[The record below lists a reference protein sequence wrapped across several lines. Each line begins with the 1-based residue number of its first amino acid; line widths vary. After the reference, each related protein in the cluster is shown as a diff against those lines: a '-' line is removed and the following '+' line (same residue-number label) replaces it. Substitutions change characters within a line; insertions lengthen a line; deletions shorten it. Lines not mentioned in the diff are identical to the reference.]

1 MPEFPPVIKI
11 VCFLPSSEANDEL
24 CEGVEAT
31 AVVRPTMAA
40 SRTVSLLV
48 GGDIFAASSSSD
60 VFADALVAN
69 GDADD
74 DDDDDDD
81 DGKVCFFRKD
91 AVRKERHELR
101 PPPDTAKELAVNAVI
116 VSARVVMYMRAF

>member
-24 CEGVEAT
+24 CEGVVAM

-60 VFADALVAN
+60 VFADALAVVVAN

-74 DDDDDDD
+74 DDDD
-81 DGKVCFFRKD
+81 GKVFFFRND

-101 PPPDTAKELAVNAVI
+101 PPDNARELAVKAVI
-116 VSARVVMYMRAF
+116 VSARVVMYARAF

>member
-24 CEGVEAT
+24 CEGVVAT

-48 GGDIFAASSSSD
+48 GGDIFAASSD

-69 GDADD
+69 GDA
-74 DDDDDDD
+74 DD

-91 AVRKERHELR
+91 AVRKERHDLR
-101 PPPDTAKELAVNAVI
+101 PPDTAKELAVNAVI
-116 VSARVVMYMRAF
+116 VSARVVMYMQAF

>member
-24 CEGVEAT
+24 CEGVVAT

-48 GGDIFAASSSSD
+48 GGDIFAASSD

-69 GDADD
+69 GDA
-74 DDDDDDD
+74 DD

-101 PPPDTAKELAVNAVI
+101 PPGNAKELAVKAVI
-116 VSARVVMYMRAF
+116 VSARVVMYARAF

>member
-24 CEGVEAT
+24 CEGVVAT

-48 GGDIFAASSSSD
+48 GGDIFAASSD

-69 GDADD
+69 GDA
-74 DDDDDDD
+74 DD

-101 PPPDTAKELAVNAVI
+101 PPDNARELAVKAVI
-116 VSARVVMYMRAF
+116 VSARVVMYARAF

>member
-11 VCFLPSSEANDEL
+11 VCFLPSSEANDAEL
-24 CEGVEAT
+24 EGVVT
-31 AVVRPTMAA
+31 MAVVRPTMAA
-40 SRTVSLLV
+40 SSTVSLLV

-60 VFADALVAN
+60 VFADALVAD

-74 DDDDDDD
+74 DDDDDD
-81 DGKVCFFRKD
+81 GKVFFFRKD

-101 PPPDTAKELAVNAVI
+101 PPDGARELAVKAVI
-116 VSARVVMYMRAF
+116 VSARVVMYARAF

>member
-24 CEGVEAT
+24 CEGVVAM

-48 GGDIFAASSSSD
+48 GGDIFAASSD

-101 PPPDTAKELAVNAVI
+101 PPDTAKELAVNAVI

>member
-24 CEGVEAT
+24 CEGVVAT

-48 GGDIFAASSSSD
+48 GGEIFAASSSSD

-74 DDDDDDD
+74 D
-81 DGKVCFFRKD
+81 GKVCFFRND

-101 PPPDTAKELAVNAVI
+101 PPDTAKELAVNAVI

>member
-1 MPEFPPVIKI
+1 
-11 VCFLPSSEANDEL
+11 
-24 CEGVEAT
+24 
-31 AVVRPTMAA
+31 MAA

-60 VFADALVAN
+60 VFADALAVVVAN

-74 DDDDDDD
+74 DDD
-81 DGKVCFFRKD
+81 GKVFFFRND

-101 PPPDTAKELAVNAVI
+101 PPDNARELAVKAVI
-116 VSARVVMYMRAF
+116 VSARVVMYARAF

>member
-11 VCFLPSSEANDEL
+11 VCFLPSSEANDES
-24 CEGVEAT
+24 CEGVVVM

-48 GGDIFAASSSSD
+48 GGDIFAASSSSE

-69 GDADD
+69 GDA
-74 DDDDDDD
+74 DDDDD

-101 PPPDTAKELAVNAVI
+101 PPDTAKELAVNAVI

>member
-24 CEGVEAT
+24 CEGVVAT

-48 GGDIFAASSSSD
+48 GGDIFAASTD

-69 GDADD
+69 GDA
-74 DDDDDDD
+74 DD

-101 PPPDTAKELAVNAVI
+101 PPDTAKELAVNAVI

>member
-24 CEGVEAT
+24 CEGVVAT

-48 GGDIFAASSSSD
+48 GGDIFAASSD

-69 GDADD
+69 
-74 DDDDDDD
+74 
-81 DGKVCFFRKD
+81 GKVCFFRKD

-101 PPPDTAKELAVNAVI
+101 PPDTAKELAVNAVI

>member
-11 VCFLPSSEANDEL
+11 VCFLPSSEANDAEL
-24 CEGVEAT
+24 EGVVT
-31 AVVRPTMAA
+31 MAVVRPTMAA
-40 SRTVSLLV
+40 SSTVSLLV

-60 VFADALVAN
+60 VFADALVAD

-74 DDDDDDD
+74 DDDDD
-81 DGKVCFFRKD
+81 GKVFFFRKD

-101 PPPDTAKELAVNAVI
+101 PPDGARELAVKAVI
-116 VSARVVMYMRAF
+116 VSARVVMYARAF

>member
-24 CEGVEAT
+24 CEGVEVM

-48 GGDIFAASSSSD
+48 GGDIFAASSD

-69 GDADD
+69 
-74 DDDDDDD
+74 D

>member
-24 CEGVEAT
+24 CEGVVAT

-48 GGDIFAASSSSD
+48 GGDIFAASSD

-69 GDADD
+69 GDA
-74 DDDDDDD
+74 DD

-101 PPPDTAKELAVNAVI
+101 PPDTAKELAVKAVI

>member
-24 CEGVEAT
+24 CEGVEVM

-48 GGDIFAASSSSD
+48 GGDIFAASSD

-69 GDADD
+69 GDA
-74 DDDDDDD
+74 DD

-101 PPPDTAKELAVNAVI
+101 PPDTAKELSVNAVI

>member
-24 CEGVEAT
+24 CEGVVAT

-48 GGDIFAASSSSD
+48 GGDIFAASSD

-69 GDADD
+69 GDA
-74 DDDDDDD
+74 DD

-101 PPPDTAKELAVNAVI
+101 PPDTAKELAVNAVI

>member
-24 CEGVEAT
+24 CEGAEVM

-48 GGDIFAASSSSD
+48 GGDIFAASSD

-69 GDADD
+69 GDA
-74 DDDDDDD
+74 DD

-101 PPPDTAKELAVNAVI
+101 PPDTAKELAVNAVI

>member
-24 CEGVEAT
+24 CEGVVAM

-101 PPPDTAKELAVNAVI
+101 PPDTAKELAVNAVI

>member
-24 CEGVEAT
+24 CEGVVAT

-48 GGDIFAASSSSD
+48 GGDIFAVSSSSD

-101 PPPDTAKELAVNAVI
+101 PPDTAKELAVNAVI

>member
-24 CEGVEAT
+24 CEGVEVM

-81 DGKVCFFRKD
+81 GKVCFFRND

-101 PPPDTAKELAVNAVI
+101 PPDNARELAVKAVI

>member
-1 MPEFPPVIKI
+1 
-11 VCFLPSSEANDEL
+11 L
-24 CEGVEAT
+24 CEGVVAT

-48 GGDIFAASSSSD
+48 GGDIFAASSD

-69 GDADD
+69 GDA
-74 DDDDDDD
+74 DD

-101 PPPDTAKELAVNAVI
+101 PPDTAKELAVNAVI
-116 VSARVVMYMRAF
+116 VSARVVMYMRACYFIMNCGVLVSLQRQKFYFS

>member
-24 CEGVEAT
+24 CEGVVAM
-31 AVVRPTMAA
+31 AVVRPTMAV

-48 GGDIFAASSSSD
+48 GGDIFAASSD

-74 DDDDDDD
+74 DDDDDD
-81 DGKVCFFRKD
+81 GKVCFFRND

-101 PPPDTAKELAVNAVI
+101 PPDNARELAVKAVI

>member
-24 CEGVEAT
+24 CEGVEAM

-74 DDDDDDD
+74 D
-81 DGKVCFFRKD
+81 GKVCFFRKD

-101 PPPDTAKELAVNAVI
+101 PPDTAKELAVNAVI
-116 VSARVVMYMRAF
+116 VPARVVMYMRAF

>member
-24 CEGVEAT
+24 CEGVVAT

-48 GGDIFAASSSSD
+48 GGGIFAASSD
-60 VFADALVAN
+60 VFANALVAN
-69 GDADD
+69 GDA
-74 DDDDDDD
+74 DD

-101 PPPDTAKELAVNAVI
+101 PPDTAKELAVNAVI

>member
-24 CEGVEAT
+24 CEGVEVM

-48 GGDIFAASSSSD
+48 GGDIFAASSD

-101 PPPDTAKELAVNAVI
+101 PPDTAKELAVNAVI

>member
-24 CEGVEAT
+24 CEGVVAT

-48 GGDIFAASSSSD
+48 GGDIFAASSD

-69 GDADD
+69 GDA
-74 DDDDDDD
+74 DD

-101 PPPDTAKELAVNAVI
+101 PPDTAKELAVNAVI
-116 VSARVVMYMRAF
+116 VSARVVMYIRAF

>member
-24 CEGVEAT
+24 CEGVVAT

-48 GGDIFAASSSSD
+48 GGGIFAASSD

-101 PPPDTAKELAVNAVI
+101 PPDTAKELAVNAVI

>member
-24 CEGVEAT
+24 CEGVVAM

-48 GGDIFAASSSSD
+48 GGDIFAASSD

-69 GDADD
+69 GDA
-74 DDDDDDD
+74 DD

-101 PPPDTAKELAVNAVI
+101 PPDTAKELAVNAVI
-116 VSARVVMYMRAF
+116 VSARVVMYMRFSLL

>member
-24 CEGVEAT
+24 CEGVVAM

-48 GGDIFAASSSSD
+48 GGDIFATSSD

-69 GDADD
+69 GDA
-74 DDDDDDD
+74 DD

-101 PPPDTAKELAVNAVI
+101 PPDTAKELAVNAVI

>member
-24 CEGVEAT
+24 CEGVVAT

-48 GGDIFAASSSSD
+48 GGDIFAASSD

-69 GDADD
+69 
-74 DDDDDDD
+74 D

-101 PPPDTAKELAVNAVI
+101 PPDTAKELAVNAVI

>member
-24 CEGVEAT
+24 CEGVEVM

-48 GGDIFAASSSSD
+48 GGDIFAASSD

-74 DDDDDDD
+74 D
-81 DGKVCFFRKD
+81 GKVCFFRND

-101 PPPDTAKELAVNAVI
+101 PPDTAKELAVNAVI

>member
-24 CEGVEAT
+24 CEGVVAT

-48 GGDIFAASSSSD
+48 GGDIFAASSD

-74 DDDDDDD
+74 DDDDDD
-81 DGKVCFFRKD
+81 GKVCFFRND

-101 PPPDTAKELAVNAVI
+101 PPDNARELAVKAVI
-116 VSARVVMYMRAF
+116 VSARVVMYSRAF

>member
-24 CEGVEAT
+24 CEGVVAM

-48 GGDIFAASSSSD
+48 GGDIFAASSD

-74 DDDDDDD
+74 D
-81 DGKVCFFRKD
+81 GKVCFFRND

-101 PPPDTAKELAVNAVI
+101 PPDTAKELAVNAVI

>member
-24 CEGVEAT
+24 CEGVEVM

-48 GGDIFAASSSSD
+48 GGDIFAASSD

-74 DDDDDDD
+74 DDDDDD
-81 DGKVCFFRKD
+81 GKVCFFRND

-101 PPPDTAKELAVNAVI
+101 PPDTAKELAVNAVI

>member
-24 CEGVEAT
+24 CEGVVAT

-69 GDADD
+69 
-74 DDDDDDD
+74 D

-101 PPPDTAKELAVNAVI
+101 PPDTAKELAVNAVI

>member
-24 CEGVEAT
+24 CEGVVAMP
-31 AVVRPTMAA
+31 VVRPTMAA

-48 GGDIFAASSSSD
+48 GGDIFAASSD

-69 GDADD
+69 GDA
-74 DDDDDDD
+74 DD

-101 PPPDTAKELAVNAVI
+101 PPDTAKELAVNAVI

>member
-24 CEGVEAT
+24 YEGVEVM
-31 AVVRPTMAA
+31 AVVKPTMAA

-48 GGDIFAASSSSD
+48 GGDIFAASSD

-74 DDDDDDD
+74 DDDDDD
-81 DGKVCFFRKD
+81 GKVCFFRND

-101 PPPDTAKELAVNAVI
+101 PPDTAKELAVNAVI

>member
-1 MPEFPPVIKI
+1 V
-11 VCFLPSSEANDEL
+11 
-24 CEGVEAT
+24 AT

-48 GGDIFAASSSSD
+48 GGDIFAASSSSA

-81 DGKVCFFRKD
+81 GKVCFFRND

-101 PPPDTAKELAVNAVI
+101 PPDNARELAVKAVI

>member
-24 CEGVEAT
+24 CEGVEVM

-101 PPPDTAKELAVNAVI
+101 PPDTTKELAVNAVI